1 MIIEEFCEF
10 TWDMVRGLPR
20 TYHCYANKIPC
31 EVRCKAGLVSLYRP
45 FCDKVTGEK
54 KFKENGPEEA
64 ETYLN
69 HRPSW
74 TQGAW
79 LPPPLKQIW
88 KGKLEFEKPVL
99 VIQNKYTIEW
109 CQGIFNYF
117 PVDVLEQIFEVFQD
131 SHTIIYI
138 RPRGKEKNYFRDD
151 NKIVKFED
159 YKQNKRKFRS
169 VLTIEDFWWKL
180 RKLDFN
186 QRQFAIHACADR
198 HISVSGGNACLAA
211 YFGGDLIMFDSPEG
225 QGAGRGVWKTDS
237 WLSLLGGSRVY
248 GFNEHKPLVN
258 KAIELWA

>member
-1 MIIEEFCEF
+1 MIVEEFCEF

-20 TYHCYANKIPC
+20 TYSNYANKIPC
-31 EVRCKAGLVSLYRP
+31 EVRCKSGLVSLYQP

-64 ETYLN
+64 ETYQN

-74 TQGAW
+74 TNNHW
-79 LPPPLKQIW
+79 LPPPLKQMW
-88 KGKLEFEKPVL
+88 KGYLKYDKPVL

-109 CQGIFNYF
+109 CQGVFNYF
-117 PVDVLEQIFEVFQD
+117 PVDVLEQIFSLFQET
-131 SHTIIYI
+131 HTIIYI
-138 RPRGKEKNYFRDD
+138 RPRGKEKNYFKDE
-151 NKIVKFED
+151 NQILKFED
-159 YKQNKRKFRS
+159 YKLIKRKFRS
-169 VLTIEDFWWKL
+169 VITIEDFWWKL

-211 YFGGDLIMFDSPEG
+211 YFGGDLLMFDSPEG

-237 WLSLLGGSRVY
+237 WLKELGGARVY
-248 GFNEHKPLVN
+248 GFNDHSSLVA
-258 KAIELWA
+258 KAKAFWG